1 MDLIALVLYLIN
13 SNCMH
18 RLRRAVDDIDGK
30 IISERSGD
38 EDNKDK
44 LLDFYRSQN
53 EDLKKVNS
61 ELQNSS
67 NVERQE
73 LQGRIALL
81 GKNSSFT

>member
-1 MDLIALVLYLIN
+1 
-13 SNCMH
+13 MH

-61 ELQNSS
+61 ELQTAKDSFNA
-67 NVERQE
+67 ERQE
-73 LQGRIALL
+73 LQGRIELL
-81 GKNSSFT
+81 GNHSSIT